1 MIWEKII
8 SRRVFLSEMFL
19 SGTFFLAGLTVSK
32 NSPAEKFEKRLVSL
46 FKNQKSAKVI
56 GIEYLKIVPE
66 ENNKQQL
73 LSLLSSSLE
82 GFPGLE
88 TETDPSKLREWL
100 RIRRQEDFKEGK
112 VIDVQKWLLSV
123 TELRLCA
130 LVALQPPLSARYLSQ
145 LFFFCS

>member
-19 SGTFFLAGLTVSK
+19 SGTFILSGLTVAKS
-32 NSPAEKFEKRLVSL
+32 SPTGKFEKRLVSL
-46 FKNQKSAKVI
+46 FKGQKSAKVI
-56 GIEYLKIVPE
+56 GLEYLKIVPE

-82 GFPGLE
+82 SFSGLH
-88 TETDPSKLREWL
+88 TETDLSKLREWL

-112 VIDVQKWLLSV
+112 VIYVQNWLLSV

-130 LVALQPPLSARYLSQ
+130 LVALHPPLSAHFLSQ
-145 LFFFCS
+145 SFFFHS